1 MIQPYSDHTKLIQA
15 AGANQRMSAARWSR
29 SNSLVSAFQIFQ
41 RPKRPVDLDLSLR
54 KARFHIFHLRAA
66 MVSEGAEVCV
76 AAYDYATSTTL
87 QFGEV
92 YSPMLNPSVDICYKS
107 LWCSQPWW
115 WALMMFDHA
124 ISPKLVITSKQR
136 AQVQVSQFLKCL
148 EHGPKSPSTSK
159 VWKKHPKHWLK
170 IQVRRLTMGYTKQ
183 IQKSPKYVSFLKT
196 LMISSGFWSTWFSLP
211 SATMCHD
218 VPRCATS

>member
-1 MIQPYSDHTKLIQA
+1 MNLPGDLRGPQTCGSRGWTQGTPYLIILKATWIMIQPYSDHTKLIQA

-115 WALMMFDHA
+115 
-124 ISPKLVITSKQR
+124 
-136 AQVQVSQFLKCL
+136 
-148 EHGPKSPSTSK
+148 
-159 VWKKHPKHWLK
+159 
-170 IQVRRLTMGYTKQ
+170 
-183 IQKSPKYVSFLKT
+183 
-196 LMISSGFWSTWFSLP
+196 
-211 SATMCHD
+211 
-218 VPRCATS
+218 

>member
-1 MIQPYSDHTKLIQA
+1 VNLPGDLRGPQTCGGSWLDPRNSMIQA

-29 SNSLVSAFQIFQ
+29 SKSLVSAGTSGDGSTWTY
-41 RPKRPVDLDLSLR
+41 PLR

-76 AAYDYATSTTL
+76 AAYDYATSATL

-115 WALMMFDHA
+115 WALMMLEHA

-136 AQVQVSQFLKCL
+136 AQVSQFLKCL

-159 VWKKHPKHWLK
+159 VWIKN
-170 IQVRRLTMGYTKQ
+170 IRN
-183 IQKSPKYVSFLKT
+183 IDSKY
-196 LMISSGFWSTWFSLP
+196 
-211 SATMCHD
+211 
-218 VPRCATS
+218 RCVV